1 MRNGRARALRGA
13 EITPAAMPLLCT
25 ERPSMIGCAKR
36 QGSRDGG
43 HHGTPLHHE
52 RAGRRDVVGRYEAA
66 RRREL
71 IKRELANAE
80 ELPIGGAG
88 GWGTPRCCLV
98 SKAEPT
104 EARRRRE
111 NFVCLS

>member
-1 MRNGRARALRGA
+1 MV
-13 EITPAAMPLLCT
+13 
-25 ERPSMIGCAKR
+25 
-36 QGSRDGG
+36 
-43 HHGTPLHHE
+43 GTT
-52 RAGRRDVVGRYEAA
+52 A
-66 RRREL
+66 RRFTMNVPADETSWVATRLPAEL

-111 NFVCLS
+111 IFCA